1 MITLR
6 HIGPAIWAASM
17 LIGAHIGAHVAAA
30 DEAGDIA
37 FGEYLSSQC
46 VTCHQL
52 SGASNGIPPIVGW
65 DTTSFFQVMDTYRQK
80 ARENK
85 AMQTIAASLSDQ
97 DIKALAAFFATIE
110 PTGD

>member
-1 MITLR
+1 
-6 HIGPAIWAASM
+6 M
-17 LIGAHIGAHVAAA
+17 LVGAHLAAA
-30 DEAGDIA
+30 DETGDVA

-80 ARENK
+80 ARDNET
-85 AMQTIAASLSDQ
+85 MQTIAASLSDH
-97 DIKALAAFFATIE
+97 DIKSLAAYFATIE
-110 PTGD
+110 PKED

>member
-1 MITLR
+1 MIETRCISLA
-6 HIGPAIWAASM
+6 GVAIYLFLGTHAW
-17 LIGAHIGAHVAAA
+17 
-30 DEAGDIA
+30 AGDNEGDVA

-65 DTTSFFQVMDTYRQK
+65 DTTSFYQVMDTYRQK

-85 AMQTIAASLSDQ
+85 AMQTIAAGLSDH
-97 DIKALAAFFATIE
+97 DIKSLAAYFATIE
-110 PTGD
+110 PTEN